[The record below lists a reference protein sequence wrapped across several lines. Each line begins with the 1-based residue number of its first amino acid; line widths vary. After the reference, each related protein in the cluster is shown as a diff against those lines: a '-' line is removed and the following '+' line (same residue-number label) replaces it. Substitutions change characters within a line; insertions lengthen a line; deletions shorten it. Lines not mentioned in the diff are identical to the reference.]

1 LLFCSR
7 EWRETLL
14 GKPFN
19 KLLDLYFWYHPT
31 TYNFY
36 FYVCDALVGT
46 FNRWEVAIARRRME
60 DRPTLPNYIYQ
71 DLDAQTHIRLLR
83 LKRKRIFCAPSRELI
98 QVPLKNAPAF
108 EAISYT
114 WGIKDPSIPLEV
126 DGAQVLVTSA
136 IDELL
141 FYRRSIF
148 GSKLFWIDA
157 ICINQSDLDEKG
169 TQLPLMTW
177 MYTRASRV
185 VVWLGSPDSAGE
197 TFNLRKLLIYLALF
211 NPIQGLGISSYDIIS
226 LMFKDIDWS
235 FKALGRL
242 FSHSWFERM

>member
-1 LLFCSR
+1 LAPTLALHLLQFVWSSIGTIIAVSICVCGTLLFCSR

-36 FYVCDALVGT
+36 FYVCDALAGT

-98 QVPLKNAPAF
+98 QVPLAPTH
-108 EAISYT
+108 E
-114 WGIKDPSIPLEV
+114 
-126 DGAQVLVTSA
+126 
-136 IDELL
+136 
-141 FYRRSIF
+141 
-148 GSKLFWIDA
+148 
-157 ICINQSDLDEKG
+157 EKG
-169 TQLPLMTW
+169 ERIRSPSLSNKRLPLI
-177 MYTRASRV
+177 YRLQPVHLHSYLTR
-185 VVWLGSPDSAGE
+185 
-197 TFNLRKLLIYLALF
+197 FLRQSEQKK
-211 NPIQGLGISSYDIIS
+211 N
-226 LMFKDIDWS
+226 
-235 FKALGRL
+235 
-242 FSHSWFERM
+242 